1 MKRILLVGLIWVSLA
16 FAVTAWGGDNTPN
29 RKHDSV
35 TVISIKSVYD
45 GDTFRAFLPHYQQDQ
60 RIRVRGVDTPEIK
73 GKCQFEKELAIK
85 AREFTKSFLKRGTV
99 VLKNLGK
106 DRYNRILADVFVNGH
121 GLDSTLIS
129 RGLGRKWKGRRENW
143 CN

>member
-1 MKRILLVGLIWVSLA
+1 MKRMLLAALMM
-16 FAVTAWGGDNTPN
+16 FAGTTTAWNGQGAEFKPSEPV
-29 RKHDSV
+29 KV
-35 TVISIKSVYD
+35 KSIRSVYD
-45 GDTFRAFLPHYQQDQ
+45 GDTFRAFLPHHQQDQ

-121 GLDSTLIS
+121 RLDKALIE
-129 RGLGRKWKGRRENW
+129 RRLGRKWRGRRENW